1 MAVEPT
7 IWHAPSRHRHF
18 GTDVGHYL
26 RHLDY
31 LMLAAVAGLV
41 GYGLWIVQ
49 AVTRDD
55 IAGNPDYFLVRQGI
69 YVGIG
74 VVALAAMTA
83 VDPELLRR
91 WRYPIFA
98 VTIALIIAVYAL
110 GEDIRGSRRW
120 IDLGFFQLQPSEL
133 GKIAFI
139 IFVGAFLAGRS
150 RQITQGWVVLAAVGI
165 AAGPI
170 LLVFFE
176 PDFGTAL
183 VYCAALVGLLFFAG
197 VRWLHLALLG
207 IVAAAAAVAVLW
219 FLPNAGIEVL
229 KPYQMD
235 RLIGFVNPDSDPSG
249 TTYNVNQSVT
259 AVGAG
264 GLDGRGVEGAT
275 QTNLNYLPEHATD
288 FIFASLAEQRGFL
301 GAAILLL
308 LYALVIWRG
317 IKVIAVANSLFSAI
331 VAGAIVSVL
340 VFQVF
345 LNVGM
350 AIGIAPI
357 TGITLPFI
365 SFGGSSMITMLAMI
379 GLLQAIHARGRLSGN
394 G

>member
-1 MAVEPT
+1 MAVEPSV
-7 IWHAPSRHRHF
+7 WHAPARGRHL
-18 GTDVGHYL
+18 GTDVGDYL

-31 LMLAAVAGLV
+31 LMLAAVCGLV

-55 IAGNPDYFLVRQGI
+55 VADSPDYFLVRQAV

-74 VVALAAMTA
+74 VAALALMTA
-83 VDPELLRR
+83 VGPELLRR
-91 WRYPIFA
+91 WRYALFG
-98 VTIALIIAVYAL
+98 VTIALILAVYAV
-110 GEDIRGSRRW
+110 GDDIRGSRRW
-120 IDLGFFQLQPSEL
+120 IDLGFFQLQPSEI

-139 IFVGAFLAGRS
+139 VFIGAFLADRA
-150 RQITQGWVVLAAVGI
+150 RQIDRAWVVVAAVAI

-170 LLVFFE
+170 LLVFLE

-183 VYCAALVGLLFFAG
+183 VYCAALAGLLFFAG
-197 VRWLHLALLG
+197 VRWLHLAVLAIL
-207 IVAAAAAVAVLW
+207 VSAAAVAVLW
-219 FLPNAGIEVL
+219 LLPHAGIEVL

-235 RLIGFVNPDSDPSG
+235 RLIGFIHPDSDPSG
-249 TTYNVNQSVT
+249 STYNVNQSVT

-288 FIFASLAEQRGFL
+288 FIFASLAEQRGFV
-301 GAAILLL
+301 GASILLL

-317 IKVIAVANSLFSAI
+317 IKVIAAAGTLYSAV
-331 VAGAIVSVL
+331 VAGAIVSVF

-350 AIGIAPI
+350 TIGIAPI
-357 TGITLPFI
+357 TGITLPFV
-365 SFGGSSMITMLAMI
+365 SFGGSSMITMLAMV
-379 GLLQAIHARGRLSGN
+379 GLLQSIHARGRLQGIR
-394 G
+394 